1 MLQLTR
7 PQRPTRK
14 VQLRLMLLPRLQ
26 EIKLVLLLML
36 PKLKVEKPLNTQS
49 KPPVKL
55 PTKQKLLLV
64 TKLRN
69 EE

>member
-1 MLQLTR
+1 M
-7 PQRPTRK
+7 
-14 VQLRLMLLPRLQ
+14 MLLPRLQ

-64 TKLRN
+64 TKPRN